1 MNMKKKY
8 RILIV
13 EDSRI
18 LRLSLEE
25 ILSEDYEVVIAT
37 DGKEALTAVQQQLP
51 DIILLDLML
60 PMPLDG
66 FSLLRLLKNNLET
79 AIIPVII
86 MSALSSEDKIMEG
99 LESGANDY
107 LVKPFKSKEMVLKIR
122 NIIDLMHKRNL
133 KNEIDKNFGNL
144 AMHSSLQI
152 DSADNSFES
161 IVERLAEDSH
171 MTIPEIA
178 RKLSVSVSRLERLI
192 KNKYRV
198 TPKQYITNVKLQKA
212 EILLRQ
218 RNNTVKEI
226 SYQLGFNS
234 VAYFCQCFKK
244 KYGKPPKVYS
254 TDFI

>member
-1 MNMKKKY
+1 
-8 RILIV
+8 
-13 EDSRI
+13 
-18 LRLSLEE
+18 
-25 ILSEDYEVVIAT
+25 
-37 DGKEALTAVQQQLP
+37 
-51 DIILLDLML
+51 
-60 PMPLDG
+60 
-66 FSLLRLLKNNLET
+66 
-79 AIIPVII
+79 
-86 MSALSSEDKIMEG
+86 MEG

-122 NIIDLMHKRNL
+122 NITDLMHKRNL

-152 DSADNSFES
+152 DSTDNSFES

>member
-1 MNMKKKY
+1 MKKTY
-8 RILIV
+8 RVLIV

-18 LRLSLEE
+18 LRLSLAE
-25 ILSEDYEVVIAT
+25 ILSEEYEVVTAV
-37 DGKEALTAVQQQLP
+37 DGKEALAAAQQSMP
-51 DIILLDLML
+51 DVILLDLML
-60 PMPLDG
+60 PLPLDG
-66 FSLLRLLKNNLET
+66 FSLLRLFKNNLET
-79 AIIPVII
+79 AVIPVII
-86 MSALSSEDKIMEG
+86 MSALSSEDKILEG
-99 LESGANDY
+99 LELGANDY
-107 LVKPFKSKEMVLKIR
+107 LVKPFKSKELVLKIR
-122 NIIDLMHKRNL
+122 NITDLMHRRNL
-133 KNEIDKNFGNL
+133 KSEIEKNFS
-144 AMHSSLQI
+144 AQHSFTSSQI
-152 DSADNSFES
+152 DGAENSFES

-192 KNKYRV
+192 KHKYRV

-218 RNNTVKEI
+218 RNSTVKEI

-254 TDFI
+254 ADFI